1 MYFKFINII
10 GWGKCN
16 PQVEVVDRK
25 RCNLIS
31 IPEDAVRSARSLKES
46 FQISQDQFP
55 KVFQVKNGLFAEF
68 FSWKIKSFGLEATL
82 KLKGDCITTDFD

>member
-31 IPEDAVRSARSLKES
+31 IPEDAVRSARSLKEP
-46 FQISQDQFP
+46 FQMRKHQCPEIFR
-55 KVFQVKNGLFAEF
+55 N
-68 FSWKIKSFGLEATL
+68 KIF
-82 KLKGDCITTDFD
+82 

>member
-1 MYFKFINII
+1 MSLKPEEGEKSSRLREIEQKKETEMYFKFINII

-46 FQISQDQFP
+46 FQMDQFS
-55 KVFQVKNGLFAEF
+55 N
-68 FSWKIKSFGLEATL
+68 FSNNF
-82 KLKGDCITTDFD
+82 

>member
-46 FQISQDQFP
+46 FQMRKHQCPEIFR
-55 KVFQVKNGLFAEF
+55 N
-68 FSWKIKSFGLEATL
+68 KIF
-82 KLKGDCITTDFD
+82 

>member
-46 FQISQDQFP
+46 FQITYLKF
-55 KVFQVKNGLFAEF
+55 KNGHLKWLILQSLLWEKKFW
-68 FSWKIKSFGLEATL
+68 SWRYP
-82 KLKGDCITTDFD
+82 